1 MTQRT
6 TVKTLRLL
14 VDWLNDMVEMP
25 REAWRKEADSTLP
38 AGHGMR
44 AIPGV
49 YILDCAYG
57 GYRLAQIVGE
67 TGGERDITGRYG
79 ATITADLI
87 RAYMAGIRAGWRHPE
102 RTTTDQAA

>member
-25 REAWRKEADSTLP
+25 RSAWTKDAEGNNRSIE
-38 AGHGMR
+38 
-44 AIPGV
+44 GV
-49 YILDCAYG
+49 YVLDCAYG
-57 GYRLAQIVGE
+57 GYRLAQIVGP

-79 ATITADLI
+79 AAITADLI
-87 RAYMAGIRAGWRHPE
+87 RAYMAGIRAGWKHPE
-102 RTTTDQAA
+102 RPGAEAA